1 MSDTHDARS
10 LGNKLHALC
19 GSSRSSGSLPIVG
32 GVEWATGSGRG
43 ERGFNLMVVLEAG
56 LYIPAFVNQSI
67 ILLIIFLQYV
77 MNKPPY
83 STNPPLMLEYVR
95 ATIVY
100 TSE

>member
-1 MSDTHDARS
+1 
-10 LGNKLHALC
+10 
-19 GSSRSSGSLPIVG
+19 
-32 GVEWATGSGRG
+32 
-43 ERGFNLMVVLEAG
+43 MVVLEAG